1 MTVTVRIPTV
11 MRPATDGAATVDLD
25 VTTVGACFDA
35 LLEQYPALKG
45 QLIDDTGALH
55 KFVNV
60 YRNDDDI
67 RYLDKLDTAL
77 SDGDTL
83 SILPAVAGG

>member
-1 MTVTVRIPTV
+1 
-11 MRPATDGAATVDLD
+11 MRQATNGEAVVSLECATVGEAF
-25 VTTVGACFDA
+25 TA
-35 LLEQYPALKG
+35 LTERFPALKG

-55 KFVNV
+55 RFVNV

-67 RYLDKLDTAL
+67 RYLNQLGTAL
-77 SDGDTL
+77 HNGDTL